1 MTEIHKDS
9 TASKIGFIAL
19 FIVGIVFAGY
29 LFSDFVGR
37 YVLGPFL
44 ALLVWLSLGSV

>member
-29 LFSDFVGR
+29 LSDFVWR

-44 ALLVWLSLGSV
+44 ALLVWLSLR